1 MGNVPLIPAELA
13 TICIESFFHGI
24 FFTLSVVSFYLL
36 FRRQKD
42 LGAYG
47 GRKQSDS
54 TSRTRK
60 SIRIFLLAAVL
71 IFLSN
76 TVHWIVAITRLFKAF
91 VYYKGGSAPSDFYAD
106 VSQPTELIQTSAL
119 AFTATI
125 NDAMII
131 CRLWI
136 VWAFNKEVVIFPL
149 CTLVGLTVCGIGSIY
164 QISKTHIGEDVFIS
178 ALGRWLTSGAV
189 LTLCTNV
196 YCTTMIAWRI
206 WRINSAVSGHRRGS
220 LASVMAI
227 IVESAA
233 LYTIWTIFF
242 MVAYLARSNLQFVT
256 SETWVFV
263 AGISF
268 MLINVRVGMGWAQN
282 GTTTISTFEAA
293 SDTSASGDQSFAMKP
308 LAVTITSTVHRDHE
322 FDDAPVK
329 SFSHESSTFMSDA

>member
-1 MGNVPLIPAELA
+1 MGNVRLISVDLA
-13 TICIESFFHGI
+13 TICIESFFYGI
-24 FFTLSVVSFYLL
+24 FFTLSAVSFYLL

-47 GRKQSDS
+47 GQKQPHS
-54 TSRTRK
+54 TSKR
-60 SIRIFLLAAVL
+60 SIRIFLAATVI

-76 TVHWIVAITRLFKAF
+76 TVHWIMAITRLFKAF

-106 VSQPTELIQTSAL
+106 VSQPTEVVQSAAL
-119 AFTATI
+119 VFTVMT

-131 CRLWI
+131 YRLWY
-136 VWAFNKEVVIFPL
+136 VWAFNKGIVIFPL
-149 CTLVGLTVCGIGSIY
+149 CTLVGLTLCGFGSIY
-164 QISKTHIGEDVFIS
+164 QMTKTRLGEDIFIT
-178 ALGRWLTSGAV
+178 AVGRWLTSSSV

-206 WRINSAVSGHRRGS
+206 WRINSAVSGNRRGS
-220 LASVMAI
+220 LTSLMAI

-242 MVAYLARSNLQFVT
+242 MVTYLARSNLQFVT
-256 SETWVFV
+256 NETWAFV

-282 GTTTISTFEAA
+282 GTTTTSTFGVTFG
-293 SDTSASGDQSFAMKP
+293 TSASGNQPFAMRP
-308 LAVTITSTVHRDHE
+308 LAVTVTSTVHRDHD
-322 FDDAPVK
+322 FDNAPIK
-329 SFSHESSTFMSDA
+329 SFSHESSTFVSDA